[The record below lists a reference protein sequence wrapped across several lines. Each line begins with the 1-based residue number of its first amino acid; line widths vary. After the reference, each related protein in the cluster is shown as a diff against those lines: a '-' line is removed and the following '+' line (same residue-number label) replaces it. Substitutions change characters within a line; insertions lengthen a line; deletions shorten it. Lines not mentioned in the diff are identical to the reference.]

1 MAPTQVQYQ
10 ACDRWIARHSL
21 TPQASRHTQKKTPR
35 RMDRRLR
42 GTRPS
47 SWERQRCLYLM
58 ERRVNIA
65 GGRRRTDTTQPQSLM
80 HRPTPWYKKA
90 IEQHPADRQCA
101 V

>member
-1 MAPTQVQYQ
+1 MARRVQYQ
-10 ACDRWIARHSL
+10 AVTAGSPATL
-21 TPQASRHTQKKTPR
+21 THRPVATPR
-35 RMDRRLR
+35 RKRREGWTGGFVEL
-42 GTRPS
+42 GVKLGAAAM
-47 SWERQRCLYLM
+47 LYLNGTP
-58 ERRVNIA
+58 VNIA

>member
-1 MAPTQVQYQ
+1 MAPTRSSTRPVT
-10 ACDRWIARHSL
+10 AGSPATSDA
-21 TPQASRHTQKKTPR
+21 QASRHTQKKTPR

-42 GTRPS
+42 GTR
-47 SWERQRCLYLM
+47 RQVGSGSDAVLNGTP
-58 ERRVNIA
+58 VNIA